1 MERIYKIESVLR
13 KSNTIIIIQG
23 NYDRI
28 YNYFNH
34 NNGDGR
40 FLKYTKLKGIAQEG
54 LTKKDLDKCDFFTYL
69 LLFSHFQPKIC
80 R

>member
-40 FLKYTKLKGIAQEG
+40 FLKYTKLLSLIHISEP
-54 LTKKDLDKCDFFTYL
+54 TR
-69 LLFSHFQPKIC
+69 H
-80 R
+80 

>member
-54 LTKKDLDKCDFFTYL
+54 LTKKDLDKCDFYVPSVTFP
-69 LLFSHFQPKIC
+69 FSAKDL
-80 R
+80 